1 MSRAY
6 WSDSCW
12 ICCCCATIC
21 WLRRSICCVGTESS
35 LGWVCFRGAGAFL
48 RMLSSDSL
56 LFARNSGC
64 LNSHACDL
72 CETSNLTFNN
82 WGGGMPTFCPY
93 GDWPFSS
100 LFCRTLWKSYLFSWR
115 TKLAKLLCLKCFGR
129 MVLVNFSHYRDFEL
143 AEHKETKS
151 VSHKSTGALPPI
163 PQRNPLHH
171 PSVRSTHRLGPPAF

>member
-1 MSRAY
+1 MSWAY
-6 WSDSCW
+6 RSDRCW

-21 WLRRSICCVGTESS
+21 WLRRSICCVGTDSS
-35 LGWVCFRGAGAFL
+35 VGWVCFRGAGAFL

-64 LNSHACDL
+64 LNSHAYMIRVRR
-72 CETSNLTFNN
+72 SIQLTCR
-82 WGGGMPTFCPY
+82 MEEVPTFCPY

-129 MVLVNFSHYRDFEL
+129 MVLVNFSHCGD
-143 AEHKETKS
+143 S
-151 VSHKSTGALPPI
+151 S
-163 PQRNPLHH
+163 
-171 PSVRSTHRLGPPAF
+171 